1 MNQLWCVSNE
11 KERIIIRQI
20 SEKIRL
26 RREELSLSRSSL
38 ALETGL
44 DEKQIRRIENSESTF
59 PIVTL
64 LKICFVLKLDIDF
77 LKEYLRDDS
86 ILL

>member
-1 MNQLWCVSNE
+1 VSNE
-11 KERIIIRQI
+11 KERIVIKQI

-26 RREELSLSRSSL
+26 RREELAISRSLL
-38 ALETGL
+38 ASETGL
-44 DEKQIRRIENSESTF
+44 DEKQIRRIENYESTL

-64 LKICFVLKLDIDF
+64 LKICFVLKLDIGF
-77 LKEYLRDDS
+77 LKEYLEDDS

>member
-1 MNQLWCVSNE
+1 MNNE
-11 KERIIIRQI
+11 KERIVIKEI

-26 RREELSLSRSSL
+26 RREELAISRSLL
-38 ALETGL
+38 ASETGL
-44 DEKQIRRIENSESTF
+44 DEKQIRRIENHESTL

-64 LKICFVLKLDIDF
+64 LKICFVLNLDLDF
-77 LKEYLRDDS
+77 LKDYMKDDS

>member
-1 MNQLWCVSNE
+1 MSNE
-11 KERIIIRQI
+11 KERIVIKQI

-26 RREELSLSRSSL
+26 RREELAISRSLL
-38 ALETGL
+38 ASETGL
-44 DEKQIRRIENSESTF
+44 DEKQIRRIENYESTL

-77 LKEYLRDDS
+77 LKKYLEDDS

>member
-1 MNQLWCVSNE
+1 MSNE
-11 KERIIIRQI
+11 KERIVIKQI

-26 RREELSLSRSSL
+26 RREELAISRSLL
-38 ALETGL
+38 ASETGL
-44 DEKQIRRIENSESTF
+44 DEKQIRRIENYESTL

-77 LKEYLRDDS
+77 LKEYLEDDS

>member
-1 MNQLWCVSNE
+1 MNNE
-11 KERIIIRQI
+11 KERIVIKEI
-20 SEKIRL
+20 SEKIRV
-26 RREELSLSRSSL
+26 RREELAISRSLL
-38 ALETGL
+38 ASETGL
-44 DEKQIRRIENSESTF
+44 DEKQIRRIENYESTL

-77 LKEYLRDDS
+77 LKEYLEDDS